1 MNKSTVLTDKQ
12 GRIDWIDW
20 AKGWTI
26 LFVVIYHAFKSVHD
40 ANVFARGEQ
49 QIGEWTI
56 FLLATFIM
64 PVFFALSGLVYKEV
78 KNRDEYGKNMLKR
91 IVSLAVPYIIFS
103 AAYVFMQNLS
113 PESSTHAVHPWSDLL
128 GIFAHPISYL
138 WYIYALVLIY
148 ILSGFLDLCK
158 FNVQVQFG
166 ISLILFVAASL
177 IEFPAFLHF
186 MFTWAVTFNFG
197 RLIKEHKTFSY
208 NKSFIAALTIM
219 LISWLIQ
226 IQFGGENWYDTN
238 GLTFVTFISKMASI
252 PVFFYIYSNFRENRI
267 HNYFRKYG
275 RDSLIIYLVH
285 APAVSVIRAVF
296 VKAGIADYF
305 LMIVGVTLLAW
316 LISVIACYL
325 TKKIAVIELI
335 FYPTRYIRWLK

>member
-49 QIGEWTI
+49 QIGEWMI

-158 FNVQVQFG
+158 FN
-166 ISLILFVAASL
+166 S
-177 IEFPAFLHF
+177 
-186 MFTWAVTFNFG
+186 
-197 RLIKEHKTFSY
+197 
-208 NKSFIAALTIM
+208 
-219 LISWLIQ
+219 
-226 IQFGGENWYDTN
+226 
-238 GLTFVTFISKMASI
+238 
-252 PVFFYIYSNFRENRI
+252 
-267 HNYFRKYG
+267 
-275 RDSLIIYLVH
+275 
-285 APAVSVIRAVF
+285 VSVCFSLSR
-296 VKAGIADYF
+296 
-305 LMIVGVTLLAW
+305 L
-316 LISVIACYL
+316 
-325 TKKIAVIELI
+325 
-335 FYPTRYIRWLK
+335 P